1 MLDAATY
8 RVTGEPVGMAHV
20 TGYSSEDEV
29 RLLRTSILVEDRF
42 SNGAMSR
49 SSSSSANAV
58 IVNCSGRMSPHRM
71 VMRTY
76 SGLDPSVQRW
86 VALRLSSHSGET
98 YNCGM
103 LGGISGIIPAA
114 GIPYTVKYP

>member
-8 RVTGEPVGMAHV
+8 RVTGEPVGIAHV

-29 RLLRTSILVEDRF
+29 SLLLTSMGVVDRF
-42 SNGAMSR
+42 ANGTMSR
-49 SSSSSANAV
+49 SSSSRARAV

-76 SGLDPSVQRW
+76 SGLDPSVQRC
-86 VALRLSSHSGET
+86 VAFKFNSHSGET

-103 LGGISGIIPAA
+103 LGGISGMIPAA
-114 GIPYTVKYP
+114 GIPCMIRYP